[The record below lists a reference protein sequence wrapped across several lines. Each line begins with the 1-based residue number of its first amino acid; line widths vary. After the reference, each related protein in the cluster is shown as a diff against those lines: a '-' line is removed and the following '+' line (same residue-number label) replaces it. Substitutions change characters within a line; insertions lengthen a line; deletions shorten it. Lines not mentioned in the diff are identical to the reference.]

1 MMSLQPAKEK
11 RVVLITG
18 ASSGIGAKT
27 AEFLATKGFHVLL
40 TARREDNLKAIVTR
54 IREKGGK
61 ADFFAADLS
70 SDAAR
75 VRLVETLEANHL
87 VPDVLVNNAGFGWYG
102 FYETMGWKT
111 GKELIA
117 VNIEAVAHLT
127 RLVLPFMLKKKNGRV
142 IHIGSISGK
151 LPEQGIALYAASKAF
166 LDSFNTSLHRELRG
180 SGVTSSVMRLGPIR
194 TEFFDAA
201 RTHANGGNVPAER
214 MAIPVDVVSKGV
226 WRLIHHPR
234 KVVYIPFYLAVS
246 PLLET
251 LFGWLIDLVGPL
263 LLGKRKPPTDN

>member
-1 MMSLQPAKEK
+1 MKTLQPANEK
-11 RVVLITG
+11 RIVLITG
-18 ASSGIGAKT
+18 ASSGIGAET
-27 AEFLATKGFHVLL
+27 AEFLASKGFHVVL
-40 TARREDNLKAIVTR
+40 TARREDHLKAIVTR
-54 IREKGGK
+54 IREQGGK
-61 ADFFAADLS
+61 ADFFTADLS
-70 SDAAR
+70 SDPAR
-75 VRLVETLEANHL
+75 VRLVHTLEANHL

-102 FYETMGWKT
+102 FYETMDWKT
-111 GKELIA
+111 GKDLIA

-127 RLVLPFMLKKKNGRV
+127 RMVLPSMLKKKHGRV

-166 LDSFNTSLHRELRG
+166 LDSFNTTLHRELRG

-201 RTHANGGNVPAER
+201 RKHANGGNVPAEG
-214 MAIPVDVVSKGV
+214 MAIPVNAVSKGV

-251 LFGWLIDLVGPL
+251 LFGGLIDLAGPL
-263 LLGKRKPPTDN
+263 LLGKRNPPIND